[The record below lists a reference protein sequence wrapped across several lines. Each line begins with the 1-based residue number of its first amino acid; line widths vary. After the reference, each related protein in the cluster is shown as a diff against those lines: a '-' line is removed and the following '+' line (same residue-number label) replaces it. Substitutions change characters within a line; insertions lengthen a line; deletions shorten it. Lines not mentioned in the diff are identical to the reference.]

1 MHRHLKWHYKD
12 LVVLK
17 TIVISNRKG
26 GSAKTTTAVN
36 LAKILARNASVLLI
50 DFDTQ
55 GHASIG
61 VGSEPVIQGGV
72 HDIFTGGSLSHTFVP
87 TYIDNLTLSP
97 ANEAFDV
104 YEYADLRG
112 VLKNRFKREKIADFF
127 DYVIIDTPPTFDA
140 LLKNSLE
147 VADAVVIPVVP
158 HHLGVVGVGQM
169 IRAIYQI
176 STEVSK
182 KMALVGILPVM
193 YNAHIIEHKES
204 VRKLE
209 ISFGE
214 EKLFAPIGNYIAL
227 AQQFE
232 YGGVDPKTRRE
243 SKGLSDYENFA
254 SALLEIFH

>member
-1 MHRHLKWHYKD
+1 M
-12 LVVLK
+12 K

-36 LAKILARNASVLLI
+36 LAKILAKKSSVLLI

-61 VGSEPVIQGGV
+61 VGLEPVSENGV
-72 HDIFTGGSLSHTFVP
+72 HEIFSGATLSSTFSP
-87 TYIDNLTLSP
+87 TYIDKLTLCTAS
-97 ANEAFDV
+97 EDFDV

-147 VADAVVIPVVP
+147 VADFVVIPVVP

-169 IRAIYQI
+169 IRAVYKI
-176 STEVSK
+176 STEVAK
-182 KMALVGILPVM
+182 KMADIGILPVM
-193 YNAHIIEHKES
+193 YNPHINEHKQS
-204 VRKLE
+204 VKTLE
-209 ISFGE
+209 TNFGK
-214 EKLFAPIGNYIAL
+214 EKLFKPIGNFIAL

-232 YGGVDPKTRRE
+232 QGDVEPSSKRE
-243 SKGLSDYENFA
+243 SKGIKDYKNFA
-254 SALLEIFH
+254 KELEKRLKAS